1 MPKKPVDSS
10 WMKRG
15 SELEASDKKN
25 AVRSSQLAKSTPA
38 KTKDIEL
45 KPLSFPSSNVL
56 SSEASSAKLNSSKGK
71 KWTPKKHK
79 RSESQSEM
87 SMKMGNKIGASKL
100 HWLKRNW
107 ILCGLIIFALFG
119 ALTAIIMIALPC
131 VAIYRTENITISL
144 RANTVVNSQSVK
156 CLLANGLIV
165 DGTCPS
171 GYVAEDKE
179 VCALATCTDINTGLI
194 TTTTSNCNR
203 TLFPANYSCPTQLCY
218 FRDVEK
224 ICNASTICKN
234 TAGLTVKQECG
245 TQTITTCET
254 TIGGGDGSTS
264 VHIFAQVN
272 GVCPTIDLCT
282 YCDDKNAGNLYLEY
296 VEANGCPTVP
306 SEPAGGADIVTK
318 KNIMLQPSDGCKT
331 ASRKIVT
338 SRTVDVVKTVDVD
351 AMVLLDVSG
360 SVSNPDWD
368 LEVDVAV
375 KVLDTIDST
384 VKDADVEHKKVG
396 YVVWSSTVWA
406 AQQLTDMKV
415 QKTIVQ
421 EELVNLKGNPST
433 TGYASCGQYDDC
445 PSTCPDQTIT
455 FPNGQTGNGGGC
467 PLITGARPGLGGTKF
482 SNPLAE
488 CADQMLN
495 SVRSSDK
502 VNGYKM
508 CMLITDGENTVTALS
523 PDDCQGGTD
532 LNANACSDVCS
543 GFAPALSPGGTCT
556 AEKLAWNLKKLSWT
570 TLTVLNTPTIDE
582 TAGVTVSQGGVNKG
596 TLKTTLSGGAT
607 SVIIETTSDVTILAN
622 LDVTIGTTVL
632 VQANIDKAASKQRI
646 SIVAACVKC
655 SDPSKRNAYCHS
667 DCNKV
672 DESISACKAKFPETG
687 TALNTKLEEC
697 TEFVV
702 ADEFSTLE
710 AKLVAMTKTLTQELG
725 TEVVSST
732 TETDVKIEQESV
744 APTQGS
750 SSQSSSTQDTATTAP
765 AIGRK
770 ASISATDSVDTGKV
784 EAGCNDPA
792 YLWLLL
798 FFLPLIFYLLYYPF
812 KRHYQAKKDHLRE
825 LLHERRLL
833 NKMDADEI
841 RAAVAAEQAN
851 LNAGNSSGGGT
862 GGKKKKYKWDIKA
875 ADQYL
880 WASAA
885 GGAMKVDFGK
895 MGAPASAPK
904 GHHTKKELRMSD
916 GRVLKGA
923 EAEAAIQE
931 MKEADAK
938 AAHEKYEAE
947 ICLAEELERAGKLEE
962 DGDFW
967 LRCCPCCREI
977 LVEEGEVDEER
988 IEIEK
993 DLEAQKKKA
1002 SGKAGQHNRGDSLF
1016 ADKRAN
1022 NAANPAAAFSTN

>member
-1 MPKKPVDSS
+1 MVFKSKKSKRVAKEQKIKKSIKKSSPRESMPKPVDSS

-264 VHIFAQVN
+264 VHTFAQVN
-272 GVCPTIDLCT
+272 GVCPRIDLCT

-318 KNIMLQPSDGCKT
+318 KNIMLQPSDGCQA
-331 ASRKIVT
+331 ASR
-338 SRTVDVVKTVDVD
+338 RTVTTRTVNVVKTVDVD

-396 YVVWSSTVWA
+396 YVAWSTTVWA

-421 EELVNLKGNPST
+421 EELVNLKGNPLT
-433 TGYASCGQYDDC
+433 TGYAKNSDEAGGCGNFYDC
-445 PSTCPDQTIT
+445 PTSCPDQSIT
-455 FPNGQTGNGGGC
+455 FPANGGSRSGQTLGPPLIGKC
-467 PLITGARPGLGGTKF
+467 PLITGNRPGLGGTFF

-495 SVRSSDK
+495 SVHKSSK
-502 VNGYKM
+502 ANGYKM
-508 CMLITDGENTVTALS
+508 CMLITDGANGDGDNCA
-523 PDDCQGGTD
+523 GGTN
-532 LNANACSDVCS
+532 LNRDACKNVCN
-543 GFAPALSPGGTCT
+543 GFTPSLTPGSTCT
-556 AEKLAWNLKKLSWT
+556 AEKLAWSLK
-570 TLTVLNTPTIDE
+570 D
-582 TAGVTVSQGGVNKG
+582 Q
-596 TLKTTLSGGAT
+596 T
-607 SVIIETTSDVTILAN
+607 S
-622 LDVTIGTTVL
+622 
-632 VQANIDKAASKQRI
+632 I

-655 SDPSKRNAYCHS
+655 SDDSKRNAYCHS

-672 DESISACKAKFPETG
+672 DESISACKAKLPETG
-687 TALNTKLEEC
+687 TALNDKLEEC

-702 ADEFSTLE
+702 ADDFSTLE

-732 TETDVKIEQESV
+732 TVQDVTTEQESV

-770 ASISATDSVDTGKV
+770 TSISATDSVDTGKV

-947 ICLAEELERAGKLEE
+947 IRLAEELERAGKLEE

-993 DLEAQKKKA
+993 DLEEQKKKA

-1022 NAANPAAAFSTN
+1022 NAANPAAAFSTI